1 MSHGLLSRDL
11 PEDYSSK
18 LREAIRERK
27 QDPSQRTIKGLARMT
42 MYSLGAMTRLE
53 NKEKGLKMQTKGEGE
68 WEVPGFKK

>member
-27 QDPSQRTIKGLARMT
+27 QNPLQRTIKGLARMT
-42 MYSLGAMTRLE
+42 TYSLGAITRLE
-53 NKEKGLKMQTKGEGE
+53 KGLEMQTKGKGE
-68 WEVPGFKK
+68 WEVPDFKK